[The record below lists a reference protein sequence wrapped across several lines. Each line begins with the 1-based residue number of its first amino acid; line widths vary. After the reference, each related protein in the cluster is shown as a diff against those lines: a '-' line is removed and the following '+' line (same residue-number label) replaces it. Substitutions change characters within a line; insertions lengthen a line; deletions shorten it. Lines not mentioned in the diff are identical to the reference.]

1 MFFSSSTCA
10 IINGRNKQITD
21 LTFIGG
27 KKELCD
33 VGEVIDG
40 RYRSFENNYFYTCSK
55 TEEGNKNLGC
65 QKCPHNFVYSEECQE
80 CYAGILT
87 YSTMF
92 DLTDKNR
99 KLYSI
104 YMIILYIFQ
113 TRI

>member
-1 MFFSSSTCA
+1 M
-10 IINGRNKQITD
+10 INGRNKQITD

-33 VGEVIDG
+33 VGEVIHG
-40 RYRSFENNYFYTCSK
+40 RYRTFEKNYFYTCSRIS
-55 TEEGNKNLGC
+55 TGNVNLGC
-65 QKCPHNFVYSEECQE
+65 QKCPANLIYSEQCQE

-87 YSTMF
+87 YSTRF
-92 DLTDKNR
+92 DLRDRNS

-113 TRI
+113 TGI